1 MNTPRFTRRELRKG
15 GGNSLEEA
23 ADHFLEMLG
32 SVEFR
37 MYRSPNAKLKGYDS
51 LKAALEAGG
60 CEAVHLPDAPTPM
73 GGKYET
79 IRITVQG
86 REIPE
91 PLLKRAHN
99 WAHQRNL
106 LHMFHKKG

>member
-1 MNTPRFTRRELRKG
+1 MSTPRFSRRELRQG
-15 GGNSLEEA
+15 GGSNLEEA
-23 ADHFLEMLG
+23 ADHFPEMLG
-32 SVEFR
+32 SVEFC
-37 MYRSPNAKLKGYDS
+37 MYRSPNAKLKGYEA

-79 IRITVQG
+79 IRITQQG
-86 REIPE
+86 QEISE
-91 PLLKRAHN
+91 RLLKRAHN